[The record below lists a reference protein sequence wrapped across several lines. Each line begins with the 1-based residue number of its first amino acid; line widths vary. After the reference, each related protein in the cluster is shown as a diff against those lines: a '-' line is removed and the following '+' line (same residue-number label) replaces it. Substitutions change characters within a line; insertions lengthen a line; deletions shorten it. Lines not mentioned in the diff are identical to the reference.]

1 MRRGVTILAGVIDH
15 GHQEEGGLQ
24 LHSGARG
31 ILMEFRCST
40 WVSLDHFLRVNGQ
53 RMKLQ
58 PEKSSGWA
66 DMLAEDEGNLEQMFE
81 E

>member
-15 GHQEEGGLQ
+15 SHQEEHGLQ

-31 ILMEFRCST
+31 TLKKFRCST
-40 WVSLDHFLRVNGQ
+40 WVSLDHFWMINGQ

-58 PEKSSGWA
+58 PEKSSGRA
-66 DMLAEDEGNLEQMFE
+66 EMLAEDEGNLAQMFE